1 MEEENEKPCLKDK
14 ILELGCFGYKGGELS
29 TPYMYDSIED
39 FIVSS
44 VRVWDKL
51 YIKNRDHGNET
62 GEKWVAAATKEE
74 IIEVVDEAM
83 DDIFDNIYAGGE
95 EHVTAL
101 YKVNTTSYLLDE
113 ITYDRDTINWNE
125 VVEYLRING

>member
-62 GEKWVAAATKEE
+62 GEKLVGGVRLKLVRKLRSNSAAFAS
-74 IIEVVDEAM
+74 V
-83 DDIFDNIYAGGE
+83 
-95 EHVTAL
+95 
-101 YKVNTTSYLLDE
+101 
-113 ITYDRDTINWNE
+113 
-125 VVEYLRING
+125 